1 VLPSLGSFESDRPSP
16 GDGIVL
22 PGAML
27 EQSYLASLVTFVGI
41 DLAPGVDPGAARSS
55 FRRSYEAWGVN
66 EFRVDTDEPVRP
78 AEIIDAQSVRAIPL
92 LVGGLL
98 GLSLVVGLGAVVT
111 ASVRARRRELAM
123 LRTLGFTGRQLR
135 TSVRVQALV
144 TMLAALAIGVPL
156 GIAAG
161 RVSWRAFANGL
172 AVVLPPSTPAIAV
185 LAIASSAL
193 VAVLLVATVP
203 AIWAGR
209 GHPAVTLRSE

>member
-1 VLPSLGSFESDRPSP
+1 
-16 GDGIVL
+16 
-22 PGAML
+22 
-27 EQSYLASLVTFVGI
+27 
-41 DLAPGVDPGAARSS
+41 
-55 FRRSYEAWGVN
+55 VN
-66 EFRVDTDEPVRP
+66 EFRVETDEPVRP
-78 AEIIDAQSVRAIPL
+78 AEIVDAQSVRAIPL

-98 GLSLVVGLGAVVT
+98 GLSLVVGLGAVVA

-144 TMLAALAIGVPL
+144 TMLAALAIGVPV

-161 RVSWRAFANGL
+161 RVGWRAFADGL
-172 AVVLPPSTPAIAV
+172 AVVLPPSTPALAV

-193 VAVLLVATVP
+193 VAVLVVATVP

-209 GHPAVTLRSE
+209 AHPAVTLRSE